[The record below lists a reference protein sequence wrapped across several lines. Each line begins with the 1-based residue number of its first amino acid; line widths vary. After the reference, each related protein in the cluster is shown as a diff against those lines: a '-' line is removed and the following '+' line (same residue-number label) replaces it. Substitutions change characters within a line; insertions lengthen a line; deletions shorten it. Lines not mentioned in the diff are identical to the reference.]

1 MNGEELSSPRDWGF
15 STRALHVG
23 QGPDPA
29 TGAVVQPIHMA
40 TTFAQQG
47 VGKHKGFEY
56 SRTGNPTRNALEECL
71 AALEDAKHCLAFSS
85 GLGAETTLMLQLN
98 PGDHVVYMEDV
109 YGGTFRLFD
118 KVLKRFGMT
127 FTAVDAGD
135 IDRVESAMTEKTRM
149 VWLESPTNPL
159 LRVVDIDAV
168 SEVAHSRG
176 AIVCVDNTFATPYLQ
191 QPLHLGADVV
201 VHSST
206 KYIGGHSDVVGGA
219 MMTSNDELE
228 KQLRFHQN
236 AVGAVPS
243 PFDCWLLLRGVKTLA
258 LRVERQSA
266 NALEIATALARHKAV
281 KRVFYPGL
289 DAHPNHS
296 VAARQMR
303 VVTHLAIDERRI
315 FAQQL
320 VRLVSMTDPQLV
332 LALLQPSQRGAPA
345 VDLQPQPVFVPGADL
360 SDRQAAF
367 RAAVEAQQNRR
378 EVFALDGHRLAPGL
392 AAARERLGRCRR
404 LHLGR
409 RTCRRLSALFGVRLS
424 QLL

>member
-1 MNGEELSSPRDWGF
+1 
-15 STRALHVG
+15 
-23 QGPDPA
+23 
-29 TGAVVQPIHMA
+29 MA

-47 VGKHKGFEY
+47 VGKHQGFEY

-85 GLGAETTLMLQLN
+85 GLGAETALLLLLN

-118 KVLKRFGMT
+118 KVLKRFGLT
-127 FTAVDAGD
+127 FSAVDASD
-135 IDRVESAMTEKTRM
+135 IDAVERSMTPKTRM

-159 LRVVDIDAV
+159 LRIVDIDAV

-176 AIVCVDNTFATPYLQ
+176 AMVCVDNTFATPYLQ

-219 MMTSNDELE
+219 LMTSDDELE

-258 LRVERQSA
+258 LRVERQSE
-266 NALEIATALARHKAV
+266 NAGEIATWLAESKAV
-281 KRVFYPGL
+281 KHVYYPGL
-289 DAHPNHS
+289 ESHPNRS

-303 VVTHLAIDERRI
+303 MFGGMVSFELADE
-315 FAQQL
+315 A
-320 VRLVSMTDPQLV
+320 
-332 LALLQPSQRGAPA
+332 
-345 VDLQPQPVFVPGADL
+345 
-360 SDRQAAF
+360 AAF
-367 RAAVEAQQNRR
+367 RALERLKIFALAESLGAVESLAEHPARMTHASIPAAER
-378 EVFALDGHRLAPGL
+378 KRAGVGDGLI
-392 AAARERLGRCRR
+392 
-404 LHLGR
+404 
-409 RTCRRLSALFGVRLS
+409 RLSIGVEDAADLIDDLESALS
-424 QLL
+424 

>member
-1 MNGEELSSPRDWGF
+1 VADKWGF
-15 STRALHVG
+15 ATRALHVG

-47 VGKHKGFEY
+47 VGKHQGFEY

-85 GLGAETTLMLQLN
+85 GLGAETTLLLLLN

-118 KVLKRFGMT
+118 KVLKRFGLT
-127 FTAVDAGD
+127 FSAVDASD
-135 IDRVESAMTEKTRM
+135 IDAVERSMTPQTRM

-159 LRVVDIDAV
+159 LRIVDIDAV
-168 SEVAHSRG
+168 SEVAHSR
-176 AIVCVDNTFATPYLQ
+176 AAMVCVDNTFATPYLQ

-219 MMTSNDELE
+219 LMTNDDDLA

-258 LRVERQSA
+258 LRVERQSE
-266 NALEIATALARHKAV
+266 NAGEIAAWLAQSRAV
-281 KRVFYPGL
+281 KHVYYPGL
-289 DAHPNHS
+289 ESHPNRS

-303 VVTHLAIDERRI
+303 MFGGMVSFELADE
-315 FAQQL
+315 A
-320 VRLVSMTDPQLV
+320 
-332 LALLQPSQRGAPA
+332 
-345 VDLQPQPVFVPGADL
+345 
-360 SDRQAAF
+360 AAF
-367 RAAVEAQQNRR
+367 RALERLKIFALAESLGAVESLAEHPARMTHASIPAADR
-378 EVFALDGHRLAPGL
+378 KRSGVGDGLI
-392 AAARERLGRCRR
+392 
-404 LHLGR
+404 
-409 RTCRRLSALFGVRLS
+409 RLSIGVEDAADLIADLELALA
-424 QLL
+424 

>member
-1 MNGEELSSPRDWGF
+1 MAKTNWGF

-47 VGKHKGFEY
+47 VGKHTGFEY
-56 SRTGNPTRNALEECL
+56 SRTGNPTRQALEENL

-85 GLGAETTLMLQLN
+85 GMGAETTLMLLLN

-118 KVLKRFGMT
+118 KVLKRYGLT
-127 FTAVDAGD
+127 FSPVDASD
-135 IDRVESAMTEKTRM
+135 VDAVERSITDKTRM

-168 SEVAHSRG
+168 SEVAHSHG
-176 AIVCVDNTFATPYLQ
+176 AMVCVDNTFATPYLQ

-201 VHSST
+201 VHSAT

-219 MMTSNDELE
+219 LMTNRDDLE
-228 KQLRFHQN
+228 KPLRFHQN

-243 PFDCWLLLRGVKTLA
+243 PFDCWLLLRGIKTLA
-258 LRVERQSA
+258 LRVERQSE
-266 NALEIATALARHKAV
+266 NAMEIATALQANKAV

-289 DAHPNHS
+289 ESHPNRA

-303 VVTHLAIDERRI
+303 MFGGMVSFEVADEPTALRTLERLKI
-315 FAQQL
+315 FALAESLGAVESLAEHPGRMTHASMPASERQRVGVGDGL
-320 VRLVSMTDPQLV
+320 IRLSVGVEDVS
-332 LALLQPSQRGAPA
+332 
-345 VDLQPQPVFVPGADL
+345 DLIADL
-360 SDRQAAF
+360 
-367 RAAVEAQQNRR
+367 ET
-378 EVFALDGHRLAPGL
+378 AL
-392 AAARERLGRCRR
+392 
-404 LHLGR
+404 
-409 RTCRRLSALFGVRLS
+409 S
-424 QLL
+424 

>member
-1 MNGEELSSPRDWGF
+1 LSEHKHSWGF
-15 STRALHVG
+15 STRALHIG

-47 VGKHKGFEY
+47 VGKHHGFEY
-56 SRTGNPTRNALEECL
+56 SRTGNPTRNALEENL

-85 GLGAETTLMLQLN
+85 GLGAETTLMLLLK

-118 KVLKRFGMT
+118 KVLKRFGLE
-127 FTAVDAGD
+127 FSAVDASD
-135 IDRVESAMTEKTRM
+135 VDAVESSMQSGTRM

-168 SEVAHSRG
+168 SEVAHSHG
-176 AIVCVDNTFATPYLQ
+176 AMVCVDNTFATPYLQ

-219 MMTSNDELE
+219 IMTNHDDLE

-236 AVGAVPS
+236 ALGAVPS

-258 LRVERQSA
+258 LRVERQSQ
-266 NALEIATALARHKAV
+266 NAMELARALQGNKAV

-289 DAHPNHS
+289 ESHPNRS

-303 VVTHLAIDERRI
+303 MFGGMVSFEVADEPTAFRTLERLKI
-315 FAQQL
+315 FALAESLGAVESLAEHPARMTHASIPPQERQRSGVGDGL
-320 VRLVSMTDPQLV
+320 IRLSVGV
-332 LALLQPSQRGAPA
+332 EE
-345 VDLQPQPVFVPGADL
+345 VADL
-360 SDRQAAF
+360 IADL
-367 RAAVEAQQNRR
+367 E
-378 EVFALDGHRLAPGL
+378 
-392 AAARERLGRCRR
+392 
-404 LHLGR
+404 
-409 RTCRRLSALFGVRLS
+409 SALA
-424 QLL
+424 

>member
-1 MNGEELSSPRDWGF
+1 
-15 STRALHVG
+15 
-23 QGPDPA
+23 
-29 TGAVVQPIHMA
+29 MA

-47 VGKHKGFEY
+47 VGEHKGFEY

-71 AALEDAKHCLAFSS
+71 AALEDARHCLAFSS
-85 GLGAETTLMLQLN
+85 GLGAETTLMLLLN

-127 FTAVDAGD
+127 FTAVDASD
-135 IDRVESAMTEKTRM
+135 VDQVESAMTDKTRM

-176 AIVCVDNTFATPYLQ
+176 AMVCVDNTFATPYLQ

-219 MMTSNDELE
+219 MMTNSDELE

-258 LRVERQSA
+258 LRVERQSE
-266 NALEIATALARHKAV
+266 NALEIASALARHEAV

-289 DAHPNHS
+289 DSHPNR
-296 VAARQMR
+296 AIAGRQMR
-303 VVTHLAIDERRI
+303 MFGGMVSFEVADEATAFRTLERLKI
-315 FAQQL
+315 FALAESLGAVESLAEHPARMTHASIPASERQRAGVADGL
-320 VRLVSMTDPQLV
+320 IRLSVGVEDV
-332 LALLQPSQRGAPA
+332 
-345 VDLQPQPVFVPGADL
+345 ADL
-360 SDRQAAF
+360 IADL
-367 RAAVEAQQNRR
+367 EN
-378 EVFALDGHRLAPGL
+378 AL
-392 AAARERLGRCRR
+392 
-404 LHLGR
+404 
-409 RTCRRLSALFGVRLS
+409 S
-424 QLL
+424 

>member
-1 MNGEELSSPRDWGF
+1 MADPDWGF
-15 STRALHVG
+15 STRAVHVG
-23 QGPDPA
+23 QGPDPE

-56 SRTGNPTRNALEECL
+56 SRTGNPTRNALEENL
-71 AALEDAKHCLAFSS
+71 AALEDARYCLAFSS
-85 GLGAETTLMLQLN
+85 GLGAESTLLLLLS

-118 KVLKRFGMT
+118 KVLKRYGLS
-127 FTAVDAGD
+127 FTGIDASD
-135 IDRVESAMTEKTRM
+135 IDVVEKALTEKTRM

-168 SEVAHSRG
+168 SEIAHSHG
-176 AIVCVDNTFATPYLQ
+176 AQVCVDNTFATPYLQ

-206 KYIGGHSDVVGGA
+206 KYLGGHSDVVGGA
-219 MMTSNDELE
+219 LMTNNEELE

-243 PFDCWLLLRGVKTLA
+243 PFDCWLLLRGTKTLA
-258 LRVERQSA
+258 LRVERQCESA
-266 NALEIATALARHKAV
+266 MEVALALQNNRNV

-289 DAHPNHS
+289 ETHPNRA

-303 VVTHLAIDERRI
+303 LFGGMVSFEVADEATAFRVLERLKI
-315 FAQQL
+315 FAL
-320 VRLVSMTDPQLV
+320 AESLGAVESLAEHPARMTHASIPAAERHRSGVSDGLIRLSIGVEDV
-332 LALLQPSQRGAPA
+332 
-345 VDLQPQPVFVPGADL
+345 ADL
-360 SDRQAAF
+360 IEDL
-367 RAAVEAQQNRR
+367 EN
-378 EVFALDGHRLAPGL
+378 AL
-392 AAARERLGRCRR
+392 
-404 LHLGR
+404 
-409 RTCRRLSALFGVRLS
+409 S
-424 QLL
+424 

>member
-1 MNGEELSSPRDWGF
+1 LANNEAKNWGF
-15 STRALHVG
+15 ATRALHIG

-29 TGAVVQPIHMA
+29 TGAVVQPIHLA

-56 SRTGNPTRNALEECL
+56 SRSGNPTRAALEECL

-85 GLGAETTLMLQLN
+85 GLGAETTLLLLLN

-118 KVLKRFGMT
+118 KVFKRFGLT
-127 FTAVDAGD
+127 FSAVDAGD
-135 IDRVESAMTEKTRM
+135 IEAVEQSITPATKL

-176 AIVCVDNTFATPYLQ
+176 AMVCVDNTFATPYLQ
-191 QPLHLGADVV
+191 QPLHLGADFV

-219 MMTSNDELE
+219 IMTSNDELE

-243 PFDCWLLLRGVKTLA
+243 PFDCWLLLRGIKTLA
-258 LRVERQSA
+258 LRVERQSQNA
-266 NALEIATALARHKAV
+266 MELAAALEKNNAV
-281 KRVFYPGL
+281 VRVHYPGL
-289 DAHPNHS
+289 ESHPGRA

-303 VVTHLAIDERRI
+303 MFGGMLSFELADE
-315 FAQQL
+315 A
-320 VRLVSMTDPQLV
+320 
-332 LALLQPSQRGAPA
+332 
-345 VDLQPQPVFVPGADL
+345 
-360 SDRQAAF
+360 AAF
-367 RAAVEAQQNRR
+367 RALERLKLFALAESLGAVES
-378 EVFALDGHRLAPGL
+378 LAEHPARMTHASMPASERKRVGVGEGL
-392 AAARERLGRCRR
+392 I
-404 LHLGR
+404 
-409 RTCRRLSALFGVRLS
+409 RLSVGVEDVADLIADVESALN
-424 QLL
+424 

>member
-1 MNGEELSSPRDWGF
+1 MPEEEDSWGF

-47 VGKHKGFEY
+47 VGKHQGFEY

-71 AALEDAKHCLAFSS
+71 ASLEDAKHCLAFSS
-85 GLGAETTLMLQLN
+85 GLGAETTLMLLLN
-98 PGDHVVYMEDV
+98 PGDRVVYMEDV

-118 KVLKRFGMT
+118 KVLKRYGLEFS
-127 FTAVDAGD
+127 AIDASD
-135 IDRVESAMTEKTRM
+135 IDAVEKAMTPQTRM

-168 SEVAHSRG
+168 SEVAHGHG
-176 AIVCVDNTFATPYLQ
+176 AIVCVDNTFATPFLQ

-219 MMTSNDELE
+219 IMTDNDELE

-258 LRVERQSA
+258 LRVERQSQ
-266 NALEIATALARHKAV
+266 NAMVVAQALQQNKAV

-289 DAHPNHS
+289 EGHPNRS

-303 VVTHLAIDERRI
+303 MFGGMVSFEVSDEQTAFRTLQRLKI
-315 FAQQL
+315 FALAESLGAVESLAEHPARMTHASIPAQERQRAGVGDGL
-320 VRLVSMTDPQLV
+320 IRLSIGVEDV
-332 LALLQPSQRGAPA
+332 
-345 VDLQPQPVFVPGADL
+345 ADL
-360 SDRQAAF
+360 IADL
-367 RAAVEAQQNRR
+367 E
-378 EVFALDGHRLAPGL
+378 
-392 AAARERLGRCRR
+392 
-404 LHLGR
+404 
-409 RTCRRLSALFGVRLS
+409 SALR
-424 QLL
+424 

>member
-1 MNGEELSSPRDWGF
+1 MPEDKDSWGF
-15 STRALHVG
+15 STRAVHVG

-40 TTFAQQG
+40 TTYAQQG
-47 VGKHKGFEY
+47 VGKHHGFEY

-71 AALEDAKHCLAFSS
+71 AALEDARHCLAFAS
-85 GLGAETTLMLQLN
+85 GLGAESTLMLLLN

-118 KVLKRFGMT
+118 KVLKRFGLD
-127 FTAVDAGD
+127 FSAVDASD
-135 IDRVESAMTEKTRM
+135 VDAVERSMTTSTRM

-159 LRVVDIDAV
+159 LRIVDIDAV
-168 SEVAHSRG
+168 SEVAHSHG
-176 AIVCVDNTFATPYLQ
+176 AMVCVDNTFATPYLQ

-219 MMTSNDELE
+219 IMTNNDDLE

-258 LRVERQSA
+258 LRVERQSL
-266 NALEIATALARHKAV
+266 NAVEIASALQANKAV
-281 KRVFYPGL
+281 KRVYYPGL
-289 DAHPNHS
+289 ESHPNRS

-303 VVTHLAIDERRI
+303 MFGGMVSFEVADEATALRTLERLKI
-315 FAQQL
+315 FALAESLGAVESLAEHPARMTHASIPPQERQRAGVGDGL
-320 VRLVSMTDPQLV
+320 IRLSVGVED
-332 LALLQPSQRGAPA
+332 A
-345 VDLQPQPVFVPGADL
+345 ADL
-360 SDRQAAF
+360 IADL
-367 RAAVEAQQNRR
+367 E
-378 EVFALDGHRLAPGL
+378 FAL
-392 AAARERLGRCRR
+392 E
-404 LHLGR
+404 
-409 RTCRRLSALFGVRLS
+409 SS
-424 QLL
+424 

>member
-1 MNGEELSSPRDWGF
+1 VNPQTGPTSPHGGEVNWGF

-23 QGPDPA
+23 QGPDPV

-47 VGKHKGFEY
+47 VGNHQGFEY

-71 AALEDAKHCLAFSS
+71 AALEGAKHCLAFSS
-85 GLGAETTLMLQLN
+85 GMGAESTLTLLLK

-118 KVLKRFGMT
+118 KVLKRFGLT
-127 FTAVDAGD
+127 FSPVDASD
-135 IDRVESAMTEKTRM
+135 IEAVEKSMRPQTRM

-168 SEVAHSRG
+168 SEVAHSHG
-176 AIVCVDNTFATPYLQ
+176 AMVCVDNTFATPYLQ

-219 MMTSNDELE
+219 LMTNHDDLE
-228 KQLRFHQN
+228 QQLRFHQN

-258 LRVERQSA
+258 LRVERQSQ
-266 NALEIATALARHKAV
+266 NAMEVATALQRNKSV

-289 DAHPNHS
+289 ESHPNRS

-303 VVTHLAIDERRI
+303 MFGGMVSFEVADEPTALRTLARLKI
-315 FAQQL
+315 FAL
-320 VRLVSMTDPQLV
+320 AESLGAVESLAEHPARMTHASIPAEERKRAGVGDGLIRLSIGVEDV
-332 LALLQPSQRGAPA
+332 
-345 VDLQPQPVFVPGADL
+345 ADL
-360 SDRQAAF
+360 LADLESAF
-367 RAAVEAQQNRR
+367 R
-378 EVFALDGHRLAPGL
+378 
-392 AAARERLGRCRR
+392 
-404 LHLGR
+404 
-409 RTCRRLSALFGVRLS
+409 
-424 QLL
+424 

>member
-1 MNGEELSSPRDWGF
+1 MPAESDWGF
-15 STRALHVG
+15 STRAVHVG
-23 QGPDPA
+23 QGPDPE

-56 SRTGNPTRNALEECL
+56 GRSGNPTRKALEENL
-71 AALEDAKHCLAFSS
+71 AALEGARHSLAFAS
-85 GLGAETTLMLQLN
+85 GLGAETTLMLLLS

-118 KVLKRFGMT
+118 KVLKRFGLT
-127 FTAVDAGD
+127 FSAIDASDLDAVEQAL
-135 IDRVESAMTEKTRM
+135 SEKTRM

-159 LRVVDIDAV
+159 LRIVDIDAV
-168 SEVAHSRG
+168 SEIAHSHG
-176 AIVCVDNTFATPYLQ
+176 AMVCVDNTFATPYLQ

-219 MMTSNDELE
+219 LMTNSEELE
-228 KQLRFHQN
+228 KDLRFHQN

-258 LRVERQSA
+258 LRVERQCA
-266 NALEIATALARHKAV
+266 NAIEIARALQANKNV

-289 DAHPNHS
+289 ESHPNRA

-303 VVTHLAIDERRI
+303 LFGGMVSFEVADE
-315 FAQQL
+315 A
-320 VRLVSMTDPQLV
+320 
-332 LALLQPSQRGAPA
+332 
-345 VDLQPQPVFVPGADL
+345 
-360 SDRQAAF
+360 AAF
-367 RAAVEAQQNRR
+367 RVLERLKIFALAESLGAVESLAEHPGRMTHASIPAAERQRSG
-378 EVFALDGHRLAPGL
+378 VGDGLI
-392 AAARERLGRCRR
+392 
-404 LHLGR
+404 
-409 RTCRRLSALFGVRLS
+409 RLSIGVEDAGDLIADLEQALA
-424 QLL
+424 

>member
-1 MNGEELSSPRDWGF
+1 MPEEKESWGF
-15 STRALHVG
+15 STRAVHVG

-47 VGKHKGFEY
+47 VGKHHGFEY
-56 SRTGNPTRNALEECL
+56 SRTGNPTRGALEECL
-71 AALEDAKHCLAFSS
+71 AALEDAKHCLAFAS
-85 GLGAETTLMLQLN
+85 GLGAETTLMLLLN

-118 KVLKRFGMT
+118 RVLKRFGLD
-127 FTAVDAGD
+127 FSAVDASD
-135 IDRVESAMTEKTRM
+135 IDAVERSMTANTRM

-159 LRVVDIDAV
+159 LRIVDIDAV
-168 SEVAHSRG
+168 SEVAHSHG
-176 AIVCVDNTFATPYLQ
+176 AMVCVDNTFATPYLQ

-219 MMTSNDELE
+219 IMTNDDELE

-258 LRVERQSA
+258 LRVERQSL
-266 NALEIATALARHKAV
+266 NAVEIASALQASKAV
-281 KRVFYPGL
+281 QRVYYPGL
-289 DAHPNHS
+289 ESHPNRS

-303 VVTHLAIDERRI
+303 MFGGMVSFEVADE
-315 FAQQL
+315 A
-320 VRLVSMTDPQLV
+320 
-332 LALLQPSQRGAPA
+332 
-345 VDLQPQPVFVPGADL
+345 
-360 SDRQAAF
+360 AAF
-367 RAAVEAQQNRR
+367 RALERLKIFALAESLGAVESLAEHPARMTHASIPPQERQRAGVGDGLIR
-378 EVFALDGHRLAPGL
+378 LSIGVEDAADLIADLEFAL
-392 AAARERLGRCRR
+392 E
-404 LHLGR
+404 
-409 RTCRRLSALFGVRLS
+409 SS
-424 QLL
+424 

>member
-1 MNGEELSSPRDWGF
+1 LAGSEAKSWGF
-15 STRALHVG
+15 ATRALHVG

-29 TGAVVQPIHMA
+29 TGAVVQPIHLA

-56 SRTGNPTRNALEECL
+56 SRSGNPTRAALEECL
-71 AALEDAKHCLAFSS
+71 AALEDAKHALAFSS
-85 GLGAETTLMLQLN
+85 GLGAETTLLLLFN

-118 KVLKRFGMT
+118 KVLKRFGLT
-127 FTAVDAGD
+127 FSAVDAGD
-135 IDRVESAMTEKTRM
+135 IEAVERSITPATKL

-176 AIVCVDNTFATPYLQ
+176 AMVCVDNTFATPYLQ
-191 QPLHLGADVV
+191 QPLHLGADFV

-219 MMTSNDELE
+219 IMTSNDELE

-243 PFDCWLLLRGVKTLA
+243 PFDCWLLLRGIKTLA
-258 LRVERQSA
+258 LRVERQSQ
-266 NALEIATALARHKAV
+266 NAMEIATALEKNKAV
-281 KRVFYPGL
+281 VRVHYPGL
-289 DAHPNHS
+289 ASHPGRA

-303 VVTHLAIDERRI
+303 MFGGMMSFEVADE
-315 FAQQL
+315 A
-320 VRLVSMTDPQLV
+320 
-332 LALLQPSQRGAPA
+332 
-345 VDLQPQPVFVPGADL
+345 
-360 SDRQAAF
+360 AAF
-367 RAAVEAQQNRR
+367 RALERLKLFALAESLGAVES
-378 EVFALDGHRLAPGL
+378 LAEHPARMTHASLPASERKRVGVGEGL
-392 AAARERLGRCRR
+392 I
-404 LHLGR
+404 
-409 RTCRRLSALFGVRLS
+409 RLSIGVEDVADLIADLESALA
-424 QLL
+424 